1 MSNKPKQQRDLRSD
15 NSRVLAANI
24 LCRLLNHDGSLA
36 TLLPHYLTASENAE
50 RHSEVKEMCYGVMRW
65 YFQLDA
71 VLAKLISKP
80 LRRKDAD
87 VRALLLIGLYQLLHM
102 RTPSHAAVSETVNA
116 ATILKKTWAKA
127 LINGVLR
134 NADRQSEELLATLTP
149 AQQSAFPPWLFER
162 LERCWPEHIDQLL
175 AASNQ
180 RPPMTLRVNLT
191 KQTREAALQ
200 SLRDAEIEGTSGLL
214 SDCAIT
220 LNKASDVAKL
230 PGFQNGRISVQDEG
244 AQLAATLLDLKEGHS
259 VLDACC
265 APGGKTGHILESVN
279 NIAVDAMDN
288 SGQRLERVSENL
300 ERLGLQATL
309 IEADASDAD
318 HWKGAEYYQRI
329 LLDVPC
335 SATGVIRR
343 NPDIKYLRRQDDIA
357 KLGRVQLAMLRTCWS
372 KLAPGGKLLYSTC
385 SILPEENQQ
394 IIAAFVE
401 SQDDATHDHIVADWG
416 EECTYGRQL
425 LPSSHD
431 GFYYARLVK
440 NP

>member
-1 MSNKPKQQRDLRSD
+1 MALNSNHSVSNKRD
-15 NSRVLAANI
+15 NSRVLAANV

-36 TLLPHYLTASENAE
+36 TLLPHYLTTSVNAD

-71 VLAKLISKP
+71 ILVKLISKP
-80 LRRKDAD
+80 LRRKDGD

-116 ATILKKTWAKA
+116 AAVLKKNWAQG

-134 NADRQSEELLATLTP
+134 NADRQADELLAALTP
-149 AQQSAFPPWLFER
+149 AQQAAFPPWLYSR
-162 LERCWPEHIDQLL
+162 LAQCWPEQLDQLL
-175 AASNQ
+175 TASNQ
-180 RPPMTLRVNLT
+180 RPAMTLRVNLT
-191 KQTREAALQ
+191 KQSRKAALQ
-200 SLRDAEIEGTSGLL
+200 SLRNADIECSPGLL
-214 SDCAIT
+214 SDSAIT
-220 LNKASDVAKL
+220 LNKAVDVAQL
-230 PGFQNGRISVQDEG
+230 PGFQDGLLSVQDEG
-244 AQLAATLLDLKEGHS
+244 AQLAASLLEIEQGQR

-265 APGGKTGHILESVN
+265 APGGKTGHILESAN
-279 NIAVDAMDN
+279 SITVDAMDH
-288 SGQRLERVSENL
+288 SGSRLQRVSDNLQRLGVD
-300 ERLGLQATL
+300 ATL
-309 IEADASDAD
+309 IEADASDAGQ
-318 HWKGAEYYQRI
+318 WKGAESYHRI

-357 KLGRVQLAMLRTCWS
+357 KLSRVQFAMLQTCWS

-401 SQDDATHDHIVADWG
+401 SQDDATHDHIVANWG
-416 EECTYGRQL
+416 RECSYGRQL
-425 LPSSHD
+425 LPSNHD

-440 NP
+440 SA

>member
-1 MSNKPKQQRDLRSD
+1 
-15 NSRVLAANI
+15 
-24 LCRLLNHDGSLA
+24 
-36 TLLPHYLTASENAE
+36 
-50 RHSEVKEMCYGVMRW
+50 MCYGVMRW

-71 VLAKLISKP
+71 VLIKLISKP

-116 ATILKKTWAKA
+116 ATVLKKSWAKG

-134 NADRQSEELLATLTP
+134 NADRQGDELLAALTP
-149 AQQSAFPPWLFER
+149 AQQSAFPQWLFDQ
-162 LERCWPEHIDQLL
+162 LVQNWPEHLDEVL

-180 RPPMTLRVNLT
+180 RPPMTLRVNLA
-191 KQTREAALQ
+191 KQTRDAALH
-200 SLRDAEIEGTSGLL
+200 SLRDAGFESSPGLL
-214 SDCAIT
+214 SKNAIT
-220 LNKASDVAKL
+220 LDKAVDVAQL
-230 PGFQNGRISVQDEG
+230 PGFQAGYLSVQDEG
-244 AQLAATLLDLKEGHS
+244 AQLAASLLDLQDGQR

-265 APGGKTGHILESVN
+265 APGGKTGHILESVS

-288 SGQRLERVSENL
+288 NGARLERVSDNL
-300 ERLGLQATL
+300 QRLGLQARL
-309 IEADASDAD
+309 IEADASDAEQ
-318 HWKGAEYYQRI
+318 WKGADSYQRI

-357 KLGRVQLAMLRTCWS
+357 ELSGVQLAMLQTCWS

-401 SQDDATHDHIVADWG
+401 SQDDATHDHIVASWG
-416 EECTYGRQL
+416 QECSYGRQL
-425 LPSSHD
+425 LPSTHD

-440 NP
+440 SA